1 MFMEKILGQAGT
13 WTPDLSHAGR
23 VLYQLSNLAAGINP
37 AEPSIYSGIAVM
49 VNLVTVH
56 STNT

>member
-1 MFMEKILGQAGT
+1 MFMEKIPGQAGT

-23 VLYQLSNLAAGINP
+23 VLNQLSYLAAGINP
-37 AEPSIYSGIAVM
+37 AEPSIYSGIT
-49 VNLVTVH
+49 VTVH